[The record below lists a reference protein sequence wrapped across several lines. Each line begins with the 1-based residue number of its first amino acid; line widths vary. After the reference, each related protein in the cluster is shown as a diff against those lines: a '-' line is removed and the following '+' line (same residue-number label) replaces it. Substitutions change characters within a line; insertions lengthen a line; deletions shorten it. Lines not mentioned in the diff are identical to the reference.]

1 MDKMM
6 HKIFKT
12 LLAAVIAT
20 MTFCAEA
27 ATETVNGIKWIY
39 SVKDGKA
46 SLESG
51 GCLDPAIP
59 KSTSGTITIPST
71 LGGYPV
77 TSIGDRAFYGC
88 SSLTSVTIPNSVTS
102 IGRCAFS
109 RCSSLKS
116 VTIPNSVTSIGGGAF
131 WGCSSLT
138 SVTIP
143 NSVTSIG
150 DDAFSRCSS
159 LKSVTIPDSVT
170 SIGIGVFGGCSSL
183 TSVTIPNSV
192 TSIERSAFGGCSS
205 LTGVTIPDGVT
216 SIGFGAFWGC
226 SSLTSVTIP
235 NSVTSIGDNAFDE
248 CSSLKSVTIPNSVT
262 SIGRYAFSRCSSL
275 TSVTV
280 PNSVTSIGD
289 SAFAFCSSLTGVM
302 IPNSVTSI
310 GDDAFERCSSLT
322 SVTIPNSVTSIGG
335 GAFFDCSSLTS
346 VTIPNSVASIGG
358 CAFLGCKGLADS
370 YGFIIIRGVLYDYC
384 GEGKEVLIPNS
395 VTSIGAW
402 AFYDCSSLTS
412 VAIPNSVTSI
422 GDKAFCDC
430 SSLTGVTI
438 PDSVTSIGGR
448 VFSGCKGL
456 ADPDGF
462 IIIRGVLYDYC
473 GEGKEVLIP
482 NSVTSIGRCAFE
494 HCSSLMGVTIPNSV
508 TSIGDRAFCDCS
520 SLTGVTIPNSVT
532 NIGDCAFEHCS
543 FLSSVT
549 ILNSVTSIGSAAFFG
564 CKGLADSNGFIIIRG
579 VLHGYCGEGGAVLI
593 PDSVTNIGDGAFCGC
608 ESLTSVTIPNSV
620 TSIGEYAF
628 SVCSSLTSV
637 TIPNSVTSIGKD
649 AFSESGELTIYTD
662 KGNADRL
669 WKMLE
674 NVGANVN
681 VKEIIEQMPIDQR
694 SGWQKA
700 KEQEAEEQESRG
712 IRWWFVLGC
721 VGTVVV
727 LVGPFF
733 WIVRRKKKREG
744 ASANMKKK
752 MYVGIGLFSF
762 LLFFLRG
769 VYAAPPAGADEI
781 LVGVTGYGDSPERYE
796 LMTNGQC
803 NLWVQWGNPKNLMPE
818 HLGEWYD
825 WAKKNRIR
833 VMTIYGRQNESETER
848 LKEAWGEL
856 YLGNN
861 IGEYAGFLYQDE
873 KSYFKSWPRLSNLKE
888 AHEWLVGNMLAAP
901 KKAQLKRSV
910 EGREPQL
917 FSTSGSPL
925 ACYELDGGIDYICNE
940 MYAVGCGNLAYATAE
955 ARGAAKRRGINWW
968 SAWLAHEWQTCW
980 PRVPYAVPQ
989 KMDSLEVGLKEMW
1002 LMGTSMMVLE
1012 SGSQSTQAHPY
1023 TPADEKMD
1031 PFNSPKQEYHGEA
1044 PKAYRRTIKKFYEWT
1059 KTHPRADGMPE
1070 VPAALALGNYD
1081 GYVGMTW
1088 NTFAIFGQHHLA
1100 ATNANWRV
1108 GAPEFTWE
1116 AIMEEFY
1123 PRPTDSLKPFAN
1135 GWLGGS
1141 PHGQV
1146 DVVNIDDALKV
1157 EQLKDYKV
1165 LIFGGWNT
1173 MTGKI
1178 AETLRE
1184 YVSQGGQVVLCTPQL
1199 SSRIDREYANY
1210 TASDIVQAV
1219 PGVKVKDV
1227 FLSEDILMVKSSAPE
1242 FLKAA
1247 YPAHLSAKLRVADVE
1262 LGENVEI
1269 VATMGKKPYLVKA
1282 NCGKGAFWMC
1292 LAWDYPAARREAEEF
1307 PSFRAFRLEF
1317 WKTLCRGLVRESQ
1330 PFLLGGEDA
1339 DYINWSIYKDRIYLL
1354 NTDCVSPRKV
1364 KLNGAELELAPKE
1377 LKEIALKPNLRQ
1389 N

>member
-1 MDKMM
+1 MRHPIIYSGVDKMK

-12 LLAAVIAT
+12 LFVVVAAT
-20 MTFCAEA
+20 MTFYAEGD
-27 ATETVNGIKWIY
+27 TETVNGIKWTYI
-39 SVKDGKA
+39 VKDGEA
-46 SLESG
+46 ILG
-51 GCLDPAIP
+51 GGDFIRAIP
-59 KSTSGTITIPST
+59 KSTSGTITIPLT

-77 TSIGDRAFYGC
+77 TSIGDNAFDGCSSLKGVTIPDSVTRIERSAFYGC
-88 SSLTSVTIPNSVTS
+88 RSLTSVTIPDGVTRIERSAFEDCWSLTSVTIPDSVTSIEGKAFENCWSLTSVTIPNSVTY
-102 IGRCAFS
+102 IGWDAFS
-109 RCSSLKS
+109 CCR
-116 VTIPNSVTSIGGGAF
+116 
-131 WGCSSLT
+131 SLT

-150 DDAFSRCSS
+150 DSTFKGCRSLTSVTMPNSVTDIGDSAFSYCFS
-159 LKSVTIPDSVT
+159 LMSVTIPDSVT
-170 SIGIGVFGGCSSL
+170 SIGDQAFKGCSSL
-183 TSVTIPNSV
+183 TN
-192 TSIERSAFGGCSS
+192 
-205 LTGVTIPDGVT
+205 
-216 SIGFGAFWGC
+216 
-226 SSLTSVTIP
+226 VTIP
-235 NSVTSIGDNAFDE
+235 NSVTSIGEEAF
-248 CSSLKSVTIPNSVT
+248 
-262 SIGRYAFSRCSSL
+262 RW
-275 TSVTV
+275 
-280 PNSVTSIGD
+280 
-289 SAFAFCSSLTGVM
+289 
-302 IPNSVTSI
+302 
-310 GDDAFERCSSLT
+310 
-322 SVTIPNSVTSIGG
+322 
-335 GAFFDCSSLTS
+335 
-346 VTIPNSVASIGG
+346 
-358 CAFLGCKGLADS
+358 CKGLADPD
-370 YGFIIIRGVLYDYC
+370 GFIIICGVLHDYC
-384 GEGKEVLIPNS
+384 GEGKDVL
-395 VTSIGAW
+395 
-402 AFYDCSSLTS
+402 
-412 VAIPNSVTSI
+412 
-422 GDKAFCDC
+422 
-430 SSLTGVTI
+430 I
-438 PDSVTSIGGR
+438 PDSVTSIGDEAFLNCSSLTSITIPNSVTNIGDSAFR
-448 VFSGCKGL
+448 GCEGL
-456 ADPDGF
+456 ADSDGF

-482 NSVTSIGRCAFE
+482 NSVTSIGDSAFE
-494 HCSSLMGVTIPNSV
+494 RCWSLTSVTIPDSVTSIGIGVFEGCNDRLYDLKTIPGVKLVDGWVVGCKTTLSGDLNLTGVRGFAMSAFSHCSSLKSVTIPNSV
-508 TSIGDRAFCDCS
+508 TSIGDRAFQWCRSLKSVTIPDSVTSIGEEAFASCRS
-520 SLTGVTIPNSVT
+520 LMSVTIPNSVRSIGNRAFQWCRSLTSVTIPNSVT
-532 NIGDCAFEHCS
+532 
-543 FLSSVT
+543 
-549 ILNSVTSIGSAAFFG
+549 SIGGGAFLG
-564 CKGLADSNGFIIIRG
+564 CKGLADPDGFIIIRG

-593 PDSVTNIGDGAFCGC
+593 PDSVTNIGDCAFAGC

-620 TSIGEYAF
+620 TSIGRAAF
-628 SVCSSLTSV
+628 SGCSSLTSV
-637 TIPNSVTSIGKD
+637 TIPNSVTSIGGW
-649 AFSESGELTIYTD
+649 AFKECGELTIYTD
-662 KGNADRL
+662 KGNSDRL
-669 WKMLE
+669 QKMLE
-674 NVGANVN
+674 NTGAN
-681 VKEIIEQMPIDQR
+681 VKEIIEQSHI
-694 SGWQKA
+694 G
-700 KEQEAEEQESRG
+700 
-712 IRWWFVLGC
+712 FYLGC
-721 VGTVVV
+721 GFAG
-727 LVGPFF
+727 LILGGLFF

-752 MYVGIGLFSF
+752 MYVGIVLFSF

-769 VYAAPPAGADEI
+769 VYATPPAGADEI

-796 LMTNGQC
+796 LMTNDQC

-833 VMTIYGRQNESETER
+833 VMTIYGRQNESETKR
-848 LKEAWGEL
+848 LKDVWGEL

-910 EGREPQL
+910 EGREPHL

-1031 PFNSPKQEYHGEA
+1031 PFNSPKQEYHGKA

-1059 KTHPRADGMPE
+1059 KTHPRANGMPE

-1123 PRPTDSLKPFAN
+1123 PRPTDALKPFAN

-1141 PHGQV
+1141 PHGQI

-1173 MTGKI
+1173 MTEKI
-1178 AETLRE
+1178 AATLRE

-1317 WKTLCRGLVRESQ
+1317 WKTLCRGLVRECQ

-1364 KLNGAELELAPKE
+1364 KLNGVELELAPKE

>member
-1 MDKMM
+1 MK

-12 LLAAVIAT
+12 LLVAVIAM

-39 SVKDGKA
+39 SVKNGKA

-51 GCLDPAIP
+51 GCPPTPVIP
-59 KSTSGTITIPST
+59 KSTSGAITIPST
-71 LGGYPV
+71 LGGYSVTSVGVGAFFGCSSLTSVTIPNSVTRIGDDAFRNCSSLTSVTIPNSVTNIGYFSFLGCSSLTSVTIPDSV
-77 TSIGDRAFYGC
+77 TSIGISAFRDCSSLTRVTIPNSVTSIGGSAFRGCKGLSDPDGFIIIRGVLYGYCGEGKEVLIPNSVTSIEGWAFGGCSSLTSVTIPNSVTNIRYFAFCGCSSLTSITIPNSVTSIGIGAFDGCNDRLYDLKTIPGVKLVDGWVVGCEKTLSGDLNLTGVRGFAEIAFSGC

-102 IGRCAFS
+102 IGGWAFGD
-109 RCSSLKS
+109 CSSLMSVKIPNSVTSIGDFAFFGCSSLTSVTIPDSVTSIGISAFRDCSSLTS
-116 VTIPNSVTSIGGGAF
+116 VTIPNSVTSIGRSAFYGCSSLTSVTIPDSVTRIGEEAF

-150 DDAFSRCSS
+150 RSAFY
-159 LKSVTIPDSVT
+159 
-170 SIGIGVFGGCSSL
+170 GCSSL

-192 TSIERSAFGGCSS
+192 TSIEDRAFQ
-205 LTGVTIPDGVT
+205 
-216 SIGFGAFWGC
+216 FC
-226 SSLTSVTIP
+226 SSLTSVIIP
-235 NSVTSIGDNAFDE
+235 NSVTRIGE
-248 CSSLKSVTIPNSVT
+248 
-262 SIGRYAFSRCSSL
+262 YAFY
-275 TSVTV
+275 
-280 PNSVTSIGD
+280 
-289 SAFAFCSSLTGVM
+289 
-302 IPNSVTSI
+302 
-310 GDDAFERCSSLT
+310 
-322 SVTIPNSVTSIGG
+322 
-335 GAFFDCSSLTS
+335 DCSSLTS
-346 VTIPNSVASIGG
+346 VTIP
-358 CAFLGCKGLADS
+358 
-370 YGFIIIRGVLYDYC
+370 
-384 GEGKEVLIPNS
+384 E
-395 VTSIGAW
+395 
-402 AFYDCSSLTS
+402 
-412 VAIPNSVTSI
+412 
-422 GDKAFCDC
+422 
-430 SSLTGVTI
+430 
-438 PDSVTSIGGR
+438 
-448 VFSGCKGL
+448 
-456 ADPDGF
+456 
-462 IIIRGVLYDYC
+462 
-473 GEGKEVLIP
+473 
-482 NSVTSIGRCAFE
+482 
-494 HCSSLMGVTIPNSV
+494 
-508 TSIGDRAFCDCS
+508 
-520 SLTGVTIPNSVT
+520 
-532 NIGDCAFEHCS
+532 
-543 FLSSVT
+543 
-549 ILNSVTSIGSAAFFG
+549 
-564 CKGLADSNGFIIIRG
+564 
-579 VLHGYCGEGGAVLI
+579 
-593 PDSVTNIGDGAFCGC
+593 
-608 ESLTSVTIPNSV
+608 
-620 TSIGEYAF
+620 
-628 SVCSSLTSV
+628 
-637 TIPNSVTSIGKD
+637 SVTSIGKD

-669 WKMLE
+669 RKMLE
-674 NVGANVN
+674 NAGAN
-681 VKEIIEQMPIDQR
+681 VKEIIEQ
-694 SGWQKA
+694 KA
-700 KEQEAEEQESRG
+700 KEQDAEEQESRG

-721 VGTVVV
+721 VGTIVI
-727 LVGPFF
+727 LVGLFF
-733 WIVRRKKKREG
+733 WIVRRKNKRDG

-752 MYVGIGLFSF
+752 MYTGIVLFSF

-833 VMTIYGRQNESETER
+833 VMTIYGRQNESETKR
-848 LKEAWGEL
+848 LKDAWGEL

-873 KSYFKSWPRLSNLKE
+873 KSYFKNWPKLSNLKE

-1059 KTHPRADGMPE
+1059 KTHPRANGMPE

-1123 PRPTDSLKPFAN
+1123 PRPTDALKPFAN

-1173 MTGKI
+1173 MTEKI

-1242 FLKAA
+1242 FLKAE

-1364 KLNGAELELAPKE
+1364 KLNGVELELAPKE

>member
-1 MDKMM
+1 
-6 HKIFKT
+6 
-12 LLAAVIAT
+12 

-46 SLESG
+46 SLERG

-59 KSTSGTITIPST
+59 KSTSGAITIPST

-77 TSIGDRAFYGC
+77 TSIGD
-88 SSLTSVTIPNSVTS
+88 
-102 IGRCAFS
+102 
-109 RCSSLKS
+109 
-116 VTIPNSVTSIGGGAF
+116 GAF
-131 WGCSSLT
+131 DRCSSLT

-150 DDAFSRCSS
+150 D
-159 LKSVTIPDSVT
+159 L
-170 SIGIGVFGGCSSL
+170 
-183 TSVTIPNSV
+183 
-192 TSIERSAFGGCSS
+192 
-205 LTGVTIPDGVT
+205 
-216 SIGFGAFWGC
+216 
-226 SSLTSVTIP
+226 
-235 NSVTSIGDNAFDE
+235 AFDG

-262 SIGRYAFSRCSSL
+262 SIGDNAFSLCSSL
-275 TSVTV
+275 K
-280 PNSVTSIGD
+280 
-289 SAFAFCSSLTGVM
+289 
-302 IPNSVTSI
+302 
-310 GDDAFERCSSLT
+310 
-322 SVTIPNSVTSIGG
+322 SVTIPNSVTSIGKD
-335 GAFFDCSSLTS
+335 AFSACKSLKS
-346 VTIPNSVASIGG
+346 VTIPNSVTSIGDGAFSGCKSLASVTIPNSVTSIGDWAFVDCSSLTRVTIPDSVTSIGG
-358 CAFLGCKGLADS
+358 GAFSECKGLADLD
-370 YGFIIIRGVLYDYC
+370 GFIIIRGVLYGYC

-395 VTSIGAW
+395 VTSIGDW
-402 AFYDCSSLTS
+402 AFFDCSSLTS
-412 VAIPNSVTSI
+412 
-422 GDKAFCDC
+422 
-430 SSLTGVTI
+430 VTI
-438 PDSVTSIGGR
+438 PDSVTSIGGGAFR
-448 VFSGCKGL
+448 GCKGL
-456 ADPDGF
+456 ADSDGF

-494 HCSSLMGVTIPNSV
+494 HCSSLTSVTIP
-508 TSIGDRAFCDCS
+508 
-520 SLTGVTIPNSVT
+520 
-532 NIGDCAFEHCS
+532 
-543 FLSSVT
+543 
-549 ILNSVTSIGSAAFFG
+549 NSVTSIGSAAFFG

-579 VLHGYCGEGGAVLI
+579 VLHGYCGEGGVVLI
-593 PDSVTNIGDGAFCGC
+593 PDSVTNIGDWAFCGC

-620 TSIGEYAF
+620 TSIR
-628 SVCSSLTSV
+628 V
-637 TIPNSVTSIGKD
+637 D
-649 AFSESGELTIYTD
+649 AFGRCGELTIYTD
-662 KGNADRL
+662 AGNSDRL
-669 WKMLE
+669 RKMLE
-674 NVGANVN
+674 NAGAN
-681 VKEIIEQMPIDQR
+681 VKEIIE
-694 SGWQKA
+694 QKA

-752 MYVGIGLFSF
+752 MYTGIVLLSF

-781 LVGVTGYGDSPERYE
+781 LVGVTGYGDSSERYE

-833 VMTIYGRQNESETER
+833 VMTIYGRQNESETKR

-873 KSYFKSWPRLSNLKE
+873 KSYFKNWPKLSNLKE

-1059 KTHPRADGMPE
+1059 KTHPRANGMPE

-1364 KLNGAELELAPKE
+1364 KLNGVELELAPKE
-1377 LKEIALKPNLRQ
+1377 LKEIFL
-1389 N
+1389 

>member
-1 MDKMM
+1 
-6 HKIFKT
+6 
-12 LLAAVIAT
+12 
-20 MTFCAEA
+20 
-27 ATETVNGIKWIY
+27 
-39 SVKDGKA
+39 
-46 SLESG
+46 
-51 GCLDPAIP
+51 
-59 KSTSGTITIPST
+59 
-71 LGGYPV
+71 
-77 TSIGDRAFYGC
+77 
-88 SSLTSVTIPNSVTS
+88 
-102 IGRCAFS
+102 
-109 RCSSLKS
+109 
-116 VTIPNSVTSIGGGAF
+116 
-131 WGCSSLT
+131 
-138 SVTIP
+138 
-143 NSVTSIG
+143 
-150 DDAFSRCSS
+150 
-159 LKSVTIPDSVT
+159 
-170 SIGIGVFGGCSSL
+170 
-183 TSVTIPNSV
+183 
-192 TSIERSAFGGCSS
+192 
-205 LTGVTIPDGVT
+205 
-216 SIGFGAFWGC
+216 
-226 SSLTSVTIP
+226 
-235 NSVTSIGDNAFDE
+235 
-248 CSSLKSVTIPNSVT
+248 
-262 SIGRYAFSRCSSL
+262 
-275 TSVTV
+275 
-280 PNSVTSIGD
+280 
-289 SAFAFCSSLTGVM
+289 
-302 IPNSVTSI
+302 
-310 GDDAFERCSSLT
+310 
-322 SVTIPNSVTSIGG
+322 
-335 GAFFDCSSLTS
+335 
-346 VTIPNSVASIGG
+346 
-358 CAFLGCKGLADS
+358 
-370 YGFIIIRGVLYDYC
+370 
-384 GEGKEVLIPNS
+384 
-395 VTSIGAW
+395 
-402 AFYDCSSLTS
+402 
-412 VAIPNSVTSI
+412 
-422 GDKAFCDC
+422 
-430 SSLTGVTI
+430 
-438 PDSVTSIGGR
+438 
-448 VFSGCKGL
+448 
-456 ADPDGF
+456 
-462 IIIRGVLYDYC
+462 
-473 GEGKEVLIP
+473 
-482 NSVTSIGRCAFE
+482 
-494 HCSSLMGVTIPNSV
+494 
-508 TSIGDRAFCDCS
+508 
-520 SLTGVTIPNSVT
+520 
-532 NIGDCAFEHCS
+532 
-543 FLSSVT
+543 
-549 ILNSVTSIGSAAFFG
+549 
-564 CKGLADSNGFIIIRG
+564 
-579 VLHGYCGEGGAVLI
+579 
-593 PDSVTNIGDGAFCGC
+593 
-608 ESLTSVTIPNSV
+608 
-620 TSIGEYAF
+620 
-628 SVCSSLTSV
+628 
-637 TIPNSVTSIGKD
+637 
-649 AFSESGELTIYTD
+649 
-662 KGNADRL
+662 
-669 WKMLE
+669 MLE
-674 NVGANVN
+674 NTGAN
-681 VKEIIEQMPIDQR
+681 VKEIIEQ
-694 SGWQKA
+694 KA
-700 KEQEAEEQESRG
+700 NGHEAEEQKSHG
-712 IRWWFVLGC
+712 FLCGFVLGC
-721 VGTVVV
+721 ASAFVILGG
-727 LVGPFF
+727 LFF
-733 WIVRRKKKREG
+733 WIVRRKNKRDG

-752 MYVGIGLFSF
+752 MYTGIVLFSF
-762 LLFFLRG
+762 LLFFLSG

-833 VMTIYGRQNESETER
+833 VMTIYGRQNESETKR

-873 KSYFKSWPRLSNLKE
+873 KSYFKNWPKLSNLKE

-955 ARGAAKRRGINWW
+955 ARGAVKRRGINWW

-1059 KTHPRADGMPE
+1059 KTHPRANGMPE

-1123 PRPTDSLKPFAN
+1123 PRPTDALKPFAN

-1165 LIFGGWNT
+1165 LVFGGWNT

-1339 DYINWSIYKDRIYLL
+1339 KYINWSIYKDRIYLL

-1364 KLNGAELELAPKE
+1364 KLNGVELELAPKE